1 MIDIK
6 VKDSFFKKYII
17 LFITLISILTII
29 SKAYINSEVK
39 KLQQDEL
46 MRYANV
52 IGILKEN
59 NIDEDIIKK
68 VIKPN
73 NEEVSIKNGLDIL
86 NKYAYSENIKIENN
100 KWFGQSYKRLKT
112 NIQIVTIINMAIITL
127 VLGFLL
133 YIIIGKVSKLSLEIK
148 KLSEGEYTEVLE
160 ENKEGVFPIA
170 YHRFNILSFRMRLWI
185 DELENE
191 RESIKK
197 LLNELSHQLK
207 TPIASIKMN
216 NELILDGYVDKSEMN
231 QFLVD
236 NKENIVRLQWITEG
250 LLKLAALEIH
260 CIQINKREENIKNT
274 VLGAIN
280 AMYGKAISED
290 ILINV
295 KDISDF
301 NIEHD
306 VRWSKEAIIN
316 ILDNAI
322 KYSNKNSEIV
332 VSMKNAY
339 MKTTIII
346 EDNGIG
352 IDKDDLYKIFERFYR
367 SLNNYV
373 QAIEGSGLGLYLC
386 KKIIEE
392 QGGTIN
398 VKSEINKGTIFEITL
413 YKHIIN

>member
-6 VKDSFFKKYII
+6 VKDSFLKKYII
-17 LFITLISILTII
+17 LFIALISILTII

>member
-332 VSMKNAY
+332 VSMKNTY

>member
-6 VKDSFFKKYII
+6 VKDSFLKKYII
-17 LFITLISILTII
+17 LFIALISILTII

-332 VSMKNAY
+332 VSMKNTY